1 MRLNFNALIQRTAAI
16 MLRSPRRGNTWMCRS
31 LTVEKID
38 ANAGEVSKKTSSC
51 GWAAWIAVTN
61 GVDMTT
67 SPNAPSFI
75 IRMFIFGVD
84 YNVPANCDDD
94 RDTRY
99 YLTKEY
105 KVFND
110 VGV

>member
-1 MRLNFNALIQRTAAI
+1 
-16 MLRSPRRGNTWMCRS
+16 
-31 LTVEKID
+31 
-38 ANAGEVSKKTSSC
+38 
-51 GWAAWIAVTN
+51 
-61 GVDMTT
+61 
-67 SPNAPSFI
+67 
-75 IRMFIFGVD
+75 MFIFGVD